1 MTAESGTLAV
11 VSGPASRMLR
21 LLSILQAQ
29 HWMSGPDLAARLE
42 VSPRTL
48 RRDVDRL
55 RGLGYPVHAT
65 TGAGGGYRLQAGTA
79 MPPLLLDDEEA
90 VAIAVGLRTAAGG
103 TVAGMEESSL
113 RALAKLE
120 QVLPSRLRRRVNA
133 LQTYTVPL
141 SASGPTVNADV
152 LVAIVHACRDDEGL
166 RFDYRS
172 RDGIESGRHVE
183 PHRLVSANQRWYLV
197 AWDVDRDD
205 WRTFRVDRLDRPRL
219 TGFRFDPHRLPA
231 ADAAAFV
238 AHAIA
243 SIPSRHQVVV
253 TLHAPLEVMAE
264 RWCLRTEMLEVLD
277 ERTCRLRTGA
287 DSLEWFALTLGMLGV
302 DFDVHEPAELIDH
315 VGALAGRFHRSTAV
329 ETRPMA

>member
-1 MTAESGTLAV
+1 M
-11 VSGPASRMLR
+11 SGPASRMLR

-29 HWMSGPDLAARLE
+29 HWMSGPDLAERLG

-103 TVAGMEESSL
+103 TVSGMEEASL

-141 SASGPTVNADV
+141 APSGPTVGADV
-152 LVAIVHACRDDEGL
+152 LVSIVHACRDNEGL

-172 RDGIESGRHVE
+172 RDGIASGRHVE

-197 AWDVDRDD
+197 AWDVDRND
-205 WRTFRVDRLDRPRL
+205 WRTFRVDRLDRPRS
-219 TGFRFDPHRLPA
+219 TGARFVPRRFPA
-231 ADAAAFV
+231 VDAAAFV
-238 AHAIA
+238 AQAIA
-243 SIPSRHQVVV
+243 SIPGRYQVVV
-253 TLHAPLEVMAE
+253 TLHAPVEVVAERRYPGAGVLEV
-264 RWCLRTEMLEVLD
+264 VD
-277 ERTCRLRTGA
+277 ERTCLLRGSA

-302 DFDVHEPAELIDH
+302 DFDVHEPAELVEH
-315 VGALAGRFHRSTAV
+315 VRALAGRFQRSTPAG
-329 ETRPMA
+329 TGPMA